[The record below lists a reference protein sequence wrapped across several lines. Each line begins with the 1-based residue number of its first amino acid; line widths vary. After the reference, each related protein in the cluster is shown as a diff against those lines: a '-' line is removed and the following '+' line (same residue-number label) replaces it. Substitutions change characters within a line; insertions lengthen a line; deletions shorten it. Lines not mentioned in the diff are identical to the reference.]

1 MMREFGQLDDNTA
14 EGKGKLFALIDEGI
28 NSGSLTQ
35 ATQQSGPIERK
46 ERGLNKGG
54 TPLTGQTLTGRQKEI
69 LTYPYQQAGR
79 QLELKEL
86 RTQEILRKERILAQQ
101 AKIDKDFNTD
111 PRPKVQQLRE
121 YVRDEYVEAK
131 NKIHADREIARQA
144 EVDKYEGLRAIG
156 EEQERA
162 KAVKNEKLRARRQA
176 GIDAGNL
183 ASDFN
188 RRQEATEG
196 VGGDLLDSVL
206 NRMTFP
212 AETETQENRR
222 EVGRV
227 ERRATGADIFKSQD
241 AVKREDVGDEAYNR
255 DVRNTFR
262 KMKQTAVTKNLE
274 FKLKNE
280 DPRFM
285 SDDDLEAKAKGVSQN
300 LRDKERKQVTED
312 KWEDVI
318 RKANDRPVLKLP
330 QPQPEPEPSQDSSS
344 DDGSFSTAQQEEPTD
359 ESDFEEDETKD
370 RSRLVANV
378 QRYRDAN
385 HFGNKGIT
393 PQRVEAIKNRD
404 RLVANIKDI
413 KARQAPPPPPRPIKK
428 PEAPPIPPR
437 NVIPLQERRLPLA
450 PERLPITAGR
460 YQRGSNREFL
470 SDKEVSQL
478 DSDRIRLAQIK
489 SELNEKYGFRR
500 SQFDRSSKADRASKD
515 GEIAIKLTSLRL
527 TAEERDRIERLVK
540 EALQL
545 SDRVGKATV
554 KGSQLKKKKK

>member
-1 MMREFGQLDDNTA
+1 M
-14 EGKGKLFALIDEGI
+14 
-28 NSGSLTQ
+28 
-35 ATQQSGPIERK
+35 
-46 ERGLNKGG
+46 
-54 TPLTGQTLTGRQKEI
+54 
-69 LTYPYQQAGR
+69 
-79 QLELKEL
+79 
-86 RTQEILRKERILAQQ
+86 
-101 AKIDKDFNTD
+101 
-111 PRPKVQQLRE
+111 
-121 YVRDEYVEAK
+121 EAK

-330 QPQPEPEPSQDSSS
+330 QPQPEPEPDADSSS

-527 TAEERDRIERLVK
+527 TAEERDRIERLIK

-554 KGSQLKKKKK
+554 KGAQLKKKKK